1 MTPDGRGGRY
11 VDQFYQ
17 DPSGWW
23 WPLGSQTYQV
33 SAVWGYLITFNLLE
47 AWIRA
52 IAPTNSWPRL
62 SEFGGTL
69 EHSNKSS
76 SCMSLS

>member
-11 VDQFYQ
+11 VDQYYQ

-23 WPLGSQTYQV
+23 WPLGSQTYQD
-33 SAVWGYLITFNLLE
+33 SVWWYLITFNLLE

-52 IAPTNSWPRL
+52 IAPKDSWPRWPT
-62 SEFGGTL
+62 EFGGTL
-69 EHSNKSS
+69 EHSNK
-76 SCMSLS
+76 CRTCVF